1 MDVVAG
7 RFALVDLV
15 ATGGSGA
22 VWRARDLR
30 LDQVCAAKVL
40 RQRDSG
46 DLLRFVRE
54 KGVQL
59 DHPHVLTP
67 YSWAAEDAHV
77 VIASRL
83 VSGGTLGALLDTQG
97 PLAPATAADLLD
109 QLLDALEHVHAA
121 GWVHRDVTVA
131 NLLLEPTGAGWPEL
145 SLADFG
151 IAVHPAQA
159 RLTEVGAVL
168 GTPGYLAP
176 EVLDGAAP
184 APARDLYAAGVVGLR
199 LLGTDREDLPAAGH
213 DRLSDTLRALT
224 APDPRRRSATASA
237 ARDLLA
243 HHRPSAAPSSS
254 TGAPLRIV
262 DVMPPLGEGPV
273 PVGGTL
279 DAPVLPGSPPA
290 TRVLDDTGA
299 DDTTAGEHPGTRR
312 LADDRPRTRPVTDRV
327 AEPVARRAAEPSR
340 APEPTR
346 HVAGTPTGHR
356 WRPVPLAAGLVLLV
370 AAAATA
376 VLLRPST
383 PTATVRSGAVPGVV
397 VEAGSGCGWAQQGDQ
412 LATTDG
418 RTATCLV
425 SGDSLVWFAG

>member
-1 MDVVAG
+1 MDVIAG

-30 LDQVCAAKVL
+30 RDQLCAAKVL

-83 VSGGTLGALLDTQG
+83 VPGGTVGTLLDTHG

-121 GWVHRDVTVA
+121 GWVHRDVTVS
-131 NLLLEPTGAGWPEL
+131 NLLLEPTGAGWPQL
-145 SLADFG
+145 LLADFG
-151 IAVHPAQA
+151 IAVHPSET
-159 RLTEVGAVL
+159 RLTEAGAVL

-176 EVLDGAAP
+176 EVLDGATP

-213 DRLSDTLRALT
+213 DRLTDTLRALT
-224 APDPRRRSATASA
+224 EPDPRRRSPTAA
-237 ARDLLA
+237 DARVLLA
-243 HHRPSAAPSSS
+243 HRRPAAGPSCA

-262 DVMPPLGEGPV
+262 DAMPPIGEGPV

-279 DAPVLPGSPPA
+279 DAPVLPGAPPSTRVVEDTTRRLEDGA
-290 TRVLDDTGA
+290 PAGTRVLGDD
-299 DDTTAGEHPGTRR
+299 P
-312 LADDRPRTRPVTDRV
+312 P
-327 AEPVARRAAEPSR
+327 
-340 APEPTR
+340 PTR
-346 HVAGTPTGHR
+346 DTATVPTTGH
-356 WRPVPLAAGLVLLV
+356 WRRVPLAAGLVLLV
-370 AAAATA
+370 AAAVTA
-376 VLLRPST
+376 ALARPST
-383 PTATVRSGAVPGVV
+383 PAGTAPAAAVPGVV
-397 VEAGSGCGWAQQGDQ
+397 VDAGSGCGWAQQGDQ
-412 LATTDG
+412 RTTTDG
-418 RTATCLV
+418 RTATCRV
-425 SGDSLVWFAG
+425 SGDALVWFAA